1 MIKRAFALAAA
12 VVAAAAFAPTP
23 AHAWD
28 ELGHRVVARIAWE
41 TMTPQARAAAVAL
54 LRDAPVGTGLPL
66 LWAHTQAA
74 VPDSIQDREF
84 FTQAAVWSDVVRD
97 RDFVGNPFHR
107 SSWHYVNYFWRQ
119 DRPGGP
125 AIVVDRPSAGD
136 LVTRLTEFSRTL
148 DADSVPREERAVQL
162 AWILHQ
168 VGDIHQP
175 AHTSARITEES
186 PEGDRGANDFRLA
199 GRSNLHSFWDQA
211 LTRTAGWAPEDMAR
225 PWAYMSRL
233 ARTLMARTPAPAA
246 PAQVSPAPAE
256 AWARESFGVAQTLYP
271 ASLRPGQTPPAAYQ
285 RRAADIA
292 AHRIA
297 LAGYRLGDLL
307 NRTLGS

>member
-1 MIKRAFALAAA
+1 MKRALALIAAG
-12 VVAAAAFAPTP
+12 VAASAVAPTP
-23 AHAWD
+23 ARAWD

-41 TMTPQARAAAVAL
+41 TMTPQARAASVAL
-54 LRDAPVGTGLPL
+54 LRDASTATGLPL
-66 LWAHTQAA
+66 LWAHAQAT
-74 VPDSIQDREF
+74 VPDYIREREF
-84 FTQAAVWSDVVRD
+84 FTQAAVWSDIVRD
-97 RDFVGNPFHR
+97 PDFVGNPFHR
-107 SSWHYVNYFWRQ
+107 PSWHYVNYFWRQ

-125 AIVVDRPSAGD
+125 AILVERPAAGD
-136 LVTRLTEFSRTL
+136 LVTRLIEFSQTV
-148 DADSVPREERAVQL
+148 DSEAVPREERAVQL

-175 AHTSARITEES
+175 VHTSARITDQS
-186 PEGDRGANDFRLA
+186 PEGDRGANDFALA

-211 LTRTAGWAPEDMAR
+211 LTRTAEWAPEDMAR

-233 ARTLMARTPAPAA
+233 ASALMARTPAPPP
-246 PAQVSPAPAE
+246 PAQVAPAPAD

-271 ASLRPGQTPPAAYQ
+271 ASLRPGLAPPAAYQ

-292 AHRIA
+292 ANRIA